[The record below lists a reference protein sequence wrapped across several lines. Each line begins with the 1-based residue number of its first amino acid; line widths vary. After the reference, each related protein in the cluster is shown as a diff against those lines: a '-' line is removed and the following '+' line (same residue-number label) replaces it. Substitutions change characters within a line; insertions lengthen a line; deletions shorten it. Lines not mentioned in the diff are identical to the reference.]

1 MYPFSR
7 TFSVLLAQAL
17 CDELD
22 LDRPSL
28 DMIVYVRDVLTAK
41 KLATLPER
49 ARLLPFVL
57 GEETADS
64 RAQRVKKNELIS
76 EKAEGSRVFYDIVP
90 TAPARSSEF
99 KGARKASVPEVRPTA
114 GIFNSS
120 NAGNAVGLRSAD
132 SFLRF
137 STAVASV

>member
-57 GEETADS
+57 GEETAGS
-64 RAQRVKKNELIS
+64 RAQRVKKNELMS
-76 EKAEGSRVFYDIVP
+76 QKAGKQGVLRHCP
-90 TAPARSSEF
+90 H
-99 KGARKASVPEVRPTA
+99 RP
-114 GIFNSS
+114 GP
-120 NAGNAVGLRSAD
+120 
-132 SFLRF
+132 
-137 STAVASV
+137 